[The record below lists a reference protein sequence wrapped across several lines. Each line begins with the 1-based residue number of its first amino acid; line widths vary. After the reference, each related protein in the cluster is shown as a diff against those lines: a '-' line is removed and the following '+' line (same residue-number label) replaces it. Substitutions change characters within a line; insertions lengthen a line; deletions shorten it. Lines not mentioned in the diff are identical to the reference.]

1 MLEDD
6 KVGARIATDLW
17 FSFMELEVGW
27 TEEFKFFILLNEVL
41 EAAWNPEDWR
51 RLNLSTNPRYTF
63 LT

>member
-1 MLEDD
+1 
-6 KVGARIATDLW
+6 LW

-51 RLNLSTNPRYTF
+51 RLNLSTIWIVIAATF
-63 LT
+63 LIIYIAMLYCKL